1 VGWEEL
7 RERASQEDRV
17 QAARVGRACDRR
29 GAAWVAAREMLR
41 EANRRK
47 TWSEEEQE
55 MTPGVKRMRKENYF
69 RRK

>member
-7 RERASQEDRV
+7 REWVSQEDRV
-17 QAARVGRACDRR
+17 QAARVGRACR